1 VAPIAQK
8 LASRADDNVR
18 DLPSDAAPDDATLV
32 ANARRGDRWAEEALY
47 RRHVGY
53 IAGMVARLLGGAVE
67 AEDVVQDT
75 FALGLDRLGTLR
87 DPAAVR
93 AWLAQIAVSQV
104 RRRLRRTK
112 LLTRLGLHPSLDH
125 LQLESMAVEE
135 ADADTRAELASLGE
149 ALAKLPTDDRL
160 AWMLRHVEG
169 QPLKE
174 VARVS
179 GCSLATAKR
188 RIAAASHELRRY
200 DDWLEVER

>member
-1 VAPIAQK
+1 MAPIAQK

-135 ADADTRAELASLGE
+135 ADADTRAELVSLGE

-188 RIAAASHELRRY
+188 RIAAASRELRRY

>member
-1 VAPIAQK
+1 VAPIAHK

-18 DLPSDAAPDDATLV
+18 DLPSDTAPDDATLV
-32 ANARRGDRWAEEALY
+32 WNARRGDRWAEEALY

-75 FALGLDRLGTLR
+75 FALGLDRLRTLR

-125 LQLESMAVEE
+125 LQLESLAVEE

-149 ALAKLPTDDRL
+149 ALARLPTDDRL

-169 QPLKE
+169 QPLKD
-174 VARVS
+174 VARLS
-179 GCSLATAKR
+179 RCSLATAKR
-188 RIAAASHELRRY
+188 RIAAASQELRRY
-200 DDWLEVER
+200 GDWLEVER

>member
-1 VAPIAQK
+1 MAPIAQK

-200 DDWLEVER
+200 YDWLEVER